1 MKYLLTVLVL
11 CAVIGAPAA
20 FGQQVQP
27 VVLEPIPGVTQ
38 GNDFSFAT
46 MMRGLFQAL
55 LGLGAI
61 LAVLMLVIGGIQY
74 MTGEALNT
82 KEQAREKIRNAI
94 LGLLLLFGSVL
105 ILQTINPNLLQFKIF
120 SSSAVI
126 ATL

>member
-1 MKYLLTVLVL
+1 MKYFLIMLVL
-11 CAVIGAPAA
+11 CAVIGGPAFVLA
-20 FGQQVQP
+20 QQP

-38 GNDFSFAT
+38 GTSLNFAT

-74 MTGEALNT
+74 MTGEALHT

-120 SSSAVI
+120 SAAQSA
-126 ATL
+126 LL